1 MYNPAIYHH
10 DGKNETGESD
20 MRAAVALLRK
30 AARGGYASAQLKL
43 GKQLYSAQ
51 ARQAALLRS
60 SSASSSTEA
69 RDFDGAEG
77 ALRLSAAQTA
87 YLAAYCAEAQLA
99 ARCGSTRP

>member
-43 GKQLYSAQ
+43 GKQLYAP
-51 ARQAALLRS
+51 
-60 SSASSSTEA
+60 TEA